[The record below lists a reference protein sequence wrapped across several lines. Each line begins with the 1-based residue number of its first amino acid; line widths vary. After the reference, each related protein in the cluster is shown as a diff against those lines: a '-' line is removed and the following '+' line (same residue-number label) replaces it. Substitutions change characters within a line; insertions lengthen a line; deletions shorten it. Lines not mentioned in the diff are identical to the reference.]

1 MSEKNS
7 NRNSKSIKNFSEDY
21 MKNKKYE
28 EDLDLLEQLA
38 SLAIKKNLSE
48 IEFKKKYK
56 DENEIFIK
64 ISSISKP
71 VVDKDTKVNNI
82 IEKQNKPKEPEVLT
96 NIADTNELKNQPGIV
111 SSPMVGTI
119 YLSPEPGAAPFIKI
133 GQNVNIGDTLF
144 IIEAMKTM
152 NQIPS
157 PKSGK
162 VKRILIDDATPVEFD
177 SPLVIIE

>member
-1 MSEKNS
+1 
-7 NRNSKSIKNFSEDY
+7 

-38 SLAIKKNLSE
+38 SLATEKNLSE

-71 VVDKDTKVNNI
+71 VIDKDTKVNNI
-82 IEKQNKPKEPEVLT
+82 IKNQNTTKEPETLP
-96 NIADTNELKNQPGIV
+96 NIEDENELKNQPGIV

-119 YLSPEPGAAPFIKI
+119 YLSPEPGADPFIKI

-144 IIEAMKTM
+144 IIESMKTM

>member
-1 MSEKNS
+1 
-7 NRNSKSIKNFSEDY
+7 

-28 EDLDLLEQLA
+28 EDFDLLEQLVN
-38 SLAIKKNLSE
+38 LADKKNLSE
-48 IEFKKKYK
+48 IEFKKKNK

-64 ISSISKP
+64 ISKISTTAI
-71 VVDKDTKVNNI
+71 DTDHKFNNTI
-82 IEKQNKPKEPEVLT
+82 TKQNKPIKTEIPT
-96 NIADTNELKNQPGIV
+96 NNDDVNELKNQPGII

-119 YLSPEPGAAPFIKI
+119 YLSPEPGEAPFIKI
-133 GQNVNIGDTLF
+133 GQNINIGDTLF

>member
-1 MSEKNS
+1 
-7 NRNSKSIKNFSEDY
+7 

-28 EDLDLLEQLA
+28 EDIELMEHLA
-38 SLAIKKNLSE
+38 NLANKNNLSE

-56 DENEIFIK
+56 EDSEILIK
-64 ISSISKP
+64 ISTQSKALINT
-71 VVDKDTKVNNI
+71 DTKVNNQQNRPLETELTI
-82 IEKQNKPKEPEVLT
+82 INED
-96 NIADTNELKNQPGIV
+96 INELKNQPGIV
-111 SSPMVGTI
+111 SSPMVGTL
-119 YLSPEPGAAPFIKI
+119 YLSPEPGTDPFIKI

-144 IIEAMKTM
+144 ITEAMKTM

-157 PKSGK
+157 PNSGK

>member
-1 MSEKNS
+1 
-7 NRNSKSIKNFSEDY
+7 

-28 EDLDLLEQLA
+28 DDIDLLEQLA
-38 SLAIKKNLSE
+38 NLANKKNLTE

-64 ISSISKP
+64 ISSLSKA
-71 VVDKDTKVNNI
+71 KIETETKINNI
-82 IEKQNKPKEPEVLT
+82 IKQQRKPE
-96 NIADTNELKNQPGIV
+96 DTDIQVNNDDFTELKNQPGII

-119 YLSPEPGAAPFIKI
+119 YLSPEPGADPFIKI

-177 SPLVIIE
+177 SPLVIID

>member
-1 MSEKNS
+1 
-7 NRNSKSIKNFSEDY
+7 

-28 EDLDLLEQLA
+28 EDFDLLEQLA
-38 SLAIKKNLSE
+38 NLADKKNLSE

-64 ISSISKP
+64 ISNISKT
-71 VVDKDTKVNNI
+71 VIDKDDKFNNI
-82 IEKQNKPKEPEVLT
+82 IEKQNKPIESEVLAD
-96 NIADTNELKNQPGIV
+96 IVDTNELKNQPGIV

>member
-1 MSEKNS
+1 
-7 NRNSKSIKNFSEDY
+7 

-28 EDLDLLEQLA
+28 EDIQLMEQLA
-38 SLAIKKNLSE
+38 NLANKNNLSE

-56 DENEIFIK
+56 EDSEIFIK
-64 ISSISKP
+64 VSTVSNAIITTNS
-71 VVDKDTKVNNI
+71 KVNNVI
-82 IEKQNKPKEPEVLT
+82 NEQNKPIEKEPTTINED
-96 NIADTNELKNQPGIV
+96 INELKNQPGIV
-111 SSPMVGTI
+111 SSPMVGTLF
-119 YLSPEPGAAPFIKI
+119 LSPEPGANPFIKI
-133 GQNVNIGDTLF
+133 GQNINIGDTLF

>member
-1 MSEKNS
+1 
-7 NRNSKSIKNFSEDY
+7 

-28 EDLDLLEQLA
+28 EDINLLEQIADLA
-38 SLAIKKNLSE
+38 SQKNLSD
-48 IEFKKKYK
+48 IEFKKKFK
-56 DENEIFIK
+56 EDTEIFIK
-64 ISSISKP
+64 ISNTSEKLIYEKP
-71 VVDKDTKVNNI
+71 KVDKIVNT
-82 IEKQNKPKEPEVLT
+82 QKELHEIT
-96 NIADTNELKNQPGIV
+96 NSSFNDEINELKNQPGII
-111 SSPMVGTI
+111 SSPMVGTV
-119 YLSPEPGAAPFIKI
+119 YLSPEPGVDPFIKV

-157 PKSGK
+157 PKNGI

>member
-1 MSEKNS
+1 
-7 NRNSKSIKNFSEDY
+7 

-28 EDLDLLEQLA
+28 EDFDLLEQLVN
-38 SLAIKKNLSE
+38 LADKKNLSE

-64 ISSISKP
+64 ISKILTTAI
-71 VVDKDTKVNNI
+71 DTDYKLNNTI
-82 IEKQNKPKEPEVLT
+82 KKENKPNKTEIPT
-96 NIADTNELKNQPGIV
+96 NNDDVNELKNQPGII

-119 YLSPEPGAAPFIKI
+119 YLSPEPGESPFIKI

>member
-1 MSEKNS
+1 
-7 NRNSKSIKNFSEDY
+7 

-28 EDLDLLEQLA
+28 EDIDLLEQIANLA
-38 SLAIKKNLSE
+38 SQKNLYE
-48 IEFKKKYK
+48 IEFQKKYK
-56 DENEIFIK
+56 DDTEIFIK
-64 ISSISKP
+64 ILSSSK
-71 VVDKDTKVNNI
+71 DLIIKENNANKINQSTKQPS
-82 IEKQNKPKEPEVLT
+82 EKLNLNVSEEVS
-96 NIADTNELKNQPGIV
+96 ELKDQPGII
-111 SSPMVGTI
+111 SSPMVGTL
-119 YLSPEPGAAPFIKI
+119 YLSPEPGAEPFIKI
-133 GQNVNIGDTLF
+133 GQDVNIGDTLF

>member
-1 MSEKNS
+1 
-7 NRNSKSIKNFSEDY
+7 

-38 SLAIKKNLSE
+38 SLATKKNLSE

-82 IEKQNKPKEPEVLT
+82 IKNQNTPKDPEILT
-96 NIADTNELKNQPGIV
+96 NIEDENELKNQPGIV

-119 YLSPEPGAAPFIKI
+119 YLSPEPGAVPFIKI

>member
-1 MSEKNS
+1 
-7 NRNSKSIKNFSEDY
+7 

-28 EDLDLLEQLA
+28 EDINLLEQIADLA
-38 SLAIKKNLSE
+38 SQKNLSD
-48 IEFKKKYK
+48 IEFKKKFK
-56 DENEIFIK
+56 EDTEIFIK
-64 ISSISKP
+64 ISNTSEKLIYEKP
-71 VVDKDTKVNNI
+71 KVDKIVYS
-82 IEKQNKPKEPEVLT
+82 QKEPHENT
-96 NIADTNELKNQPGIV
+96 NLSFNDEINELKNQPGIV
-111 SSPMVGTI
+111 SSPMFGTV
-119 YLSPEPGAAPFIKI
+119 YLSPEPGVDPFIKV

-157 PKSGK
+157 PKSGI

>member
-1 MSEKNS
+1 
-7 NRNSKSIKNFSEDY
+7 

-28 EDLDLLEQLA
+28 EDIELMEHLA
-38 SLAIKKNLSE
+38 NLANKNNLSE

-56 DENEIFIK
+56 EDSEILIK
-64 ISSISKP
+64 ISTQSKALINTDSE
-71 VVDKDTKVNNI
+71 VNKVNNQ
-82 IEKQNKPKEPEVLT
+82 QNRPLETELT
-96 NIADTNELKNQPGIV
+96 NINDDMNELKNQPGIV
-111 SSPMVGTI
+111 SSPMVGTL
-119 YLSPEPGAAPFIKI
+119 YLSPEPGTDPFIKI

-157 PKSGK
+157 PNSGK

>member
-1 MSEKNS
+1 
-7 NRNSKSIKNFSEDY
+7 

-28 EDLDLLEQLA
+28 EDFDLLEQLA
-38 SLAIKKNLSE
+38 NLADKKNLSE

-64 ISSISKP
+64 ISNISKT
-71 VVDKDTKVNNI
+71 VIDKDDKFNNI
-82 IEKQNKPKEPEVLT
+82 IEKQNKPIESEVLAD
-96 NIADTNELKNQPGIV
+96 IVDTNELKNQPGIV

-162 VKRILIDDATPVEFD
+162 VKRILIDDATPVEFE
-177 SPLVIIE
+177 SPLVIID

>member
-1 MSEKNS
+1 
-7 NRNSKSIKNFSEDY
+7 

-28 EDLDLLEQLA
+28 EDFDLLEQLA
-38 SLAIKKNLSE
+38 NLANKKNLTE

-64 ISSISKP
+64 ISSLSK
-71 VVDKDTKVNNI
+71 VVTDKDTKTNKIIRNQNI
-82 IEKQNKPKEPEVLT
+82 PKEPEIST
-96 NIADTNELKNQPGIV
+96 NIEDINELNNQPGIV

-119 YLSPEPGAAPFIKI
+119 YLSPEPGVAPFIKI